1 MAIAKMSH
9 LRLVGLKRDQNKI
22 LDVLVSKGLFE
33 ARDSR
38 DLPFDMQSGETDRF
52 SKLKL
57 KQSEIS
63 FALDFLKARHGFMAA
78 ALAENKRDVKK
89 GNAQPILY
97 TLSGENYSAAR
108 RLITKADFSDAA
120 AREYELM
127 QVCDDLKK
135 LSFKLVDYSA
145 RVSELGKK
153 AEDYAPYAAMPI
165 KLSELHR
172 GGDIVISMYYSR
184 VTPQT
189 VKAELTELPCAFELR
204 ECPTGSVV
212 LAISRRKNAAEVD
225 KGLSALGYT
234 KCEFND
240 DCTAAQMIESL
251 QSEIEDVKKSIFELT
266 LNALEYEKHVNDLRI
281 LYDVIEL
288 DIERAEAEQKF
299 LKSDSVFIL
308 EGWLPERI
316 AEATVAE
323 LEQTTDNVF
332 IQLLAPE
339 DRDKPPTLVENS
351 RIIKPYEQITDM
363 YSSPRYREID
373 PNPIMAVFYFLFF
386 GIMIG
391 DAGYGLILAI
401 AGFVAGTRKRFDV
414 GFKRLAL
421 LVGMGGI
428 SAIIWG
434 VLFGGY
440 FSIDFGENVNVA
452 ILLNPLDKPLL
463 LLVLSIGF
471 GILQIAT
478 GFVIKFVALCKEGKP
493 FSAIFDC
500 GSILLLFVA
509 LVLLAIGAL
518 PSLAPMLDI
527 EVGFTPPAALSTM
540 AIAFAVTGVALILV
554 FGGRNSKNVFGK
566 VVGGFKG
573 LYGLVNLVSDLLS
586 YCRLFG
592 LCLASC
598 AIGLAFNS
606 LGGIIMGVPVVGY
619 IAGAVVLCV
628 LHVFNLALGVLSAYV
643 HDARLQFL
651 EFYGKFYDGGG
662 RLFAPMGVRTKY
674 TRYN

>member
-9 LRLVGLKRDQNKI
+9 LRLVGLRCDQNKI
-22 LDVLVSKGLFE
+22 MDVLVSGGLFE
-33 ARDSR
+33 VRATDAV
-38 DLPFDMQSGETDRF
+38 PFELSSGETGRYGA
-52 SKLKL
+52 LKL

-63 FALDFLKARHGFMAA
+63 FALDFLKARHTYMAA
-78 ALAENKRDVKK
+78 VLEGNKREVAR
-89 GNAQPILY
+89 GGASPIEY
-97 TLSGENYSAAR
+97 TLSGEKYSAAR

-135 LSFKLVDYSA
+135 LSFDLVDYSS
-145 RVSELGKK
+145 RVTQLNSTA
-153 AEDYAPYAAMPI
+153 AEYAPYAVMPI

-172 GGDIVISMYYSR
+172 DGEIVISMYSGR
-184 VTPQT
+184 ISPQA
-189 VKAELTELPCAFELR
+189 VKPALDDLPCAYEIR
-204 ECPTGSVV
+204 ENGGVSVILTV
-212 LAISRRKNAAEVD
+212 VRRGNASEAD
-225 KGLSALGYT
+225 KALSAMGYV
-234 KCEFND
+234 KCEFDD
-240 DCTAAQMIESL
+240 DCTAAQKLDSL
-251 QSEIEDVKKSIFELT
+251 QGEISDIQKRILDLT
-266 LNALEYEKHVNDLRI
+266 ITALDYEKYVNDLRI

-288 DIERAEAEQKF
+288 DIERVQAESKF
-299 LKSDSVFIL
+299 LKSDSTFVL
-308 EGWLPERI
+308 EGWLPERV
-316 AEATVAE
+316 AEATV
-323 LEQTTDNVF
+323 EQVKQATDNVF

-339 DRDKPPTLVENS
+339 DRDKPPTLVENN
-351 RIIKPYEQITDM
+351 RIVKPYEQITDM

-373 PNPIMAVFYFLFF
+373 PNPIMAIFYFLFF

-401 AGFVAGTRKRFDV
+401 AGFIVGTSKKFDV
-414 GFKRLAL
+414 GIKRLAL

-440 FSIDFGENVNVA
+440 FSIDFGETKVA
-452 ILLNPLDKPLL
+452 LLLNPLDKPLL

-471 GILQIAT
+471 GILQIVT
-478 GFVIKFVALCKEGKP
+478 GFIIKFVALCKEGKP

-500 GSILLLFVA
+500 GSIILLFAA

-518 PSLAPMLDI
+518 PSLSTMLDI
-527 EVGFTPPAALSTM
+527 DVNFTPPAGLTTA
-540 AIAFAVTGVALILV
+540 AIVLAITGVALILL
-554 FGGRNSKNVFGK
+554 FGGRESPNVFGK

-606 LGGIIMGVPVVGY
+606 LGDILMGIPVAGYVLGV
-619 IAGAVVLCV
+619 IVLCV
-628 LHVFNLALGVLSAYV
+628 LHIFNLALGVLSAYV

-662 RLFAPMGVRTKY
+662 RLFSPMGTKTKY
-674 TRYN
+674 IRYN

>member
-22 LDVLVSKGLFE
+22 MDVLVGGGLFE
-33 ARDSR
+33 ARATDPV
-38 DLPFDMQSGETDRF
+38 PFELQSGESGRYGE
-52 SKLKL
+52 LKL

-63 FALDFLKARHGFMAA
+63 FALGFLKARHAFMAGV
-78 ALAENKRDVKK
+78 LEGNKRAEKTGEK
-89 GNAQPILY
+89 QIEY
-97 TLSGENYSAAR
+97 TLSRENYSDAR

-127 QVCDDLKK
+127 QVCDDLKE

-145 RVSELGKK
+145 RVAELNSE
-153 AEDYAPYAAMPI
+153 AQAYAPYAVMPI
-165 KLSELHR
+165 KFSELHR
-172 GGDIVISMYYSR
+172 DGDIVISMYSG
-184 VTPQT
+184 
-189 VKAELTELPCAFELR
+189 KASLQAANAALDGMPCAYELR
-204 ECPTGSVV
+204 VSKGVTVALTV
-212 LAISRRKNAAEVD
+212 ARRNGEADVEKA
-225 KGLSALGYT
+225 LSAIGFV
-234 KCEFND
+234 KCEYTD
-240 DCTAAQMIESL
+240 DCTAADKLAAL
-251 QSEIEDVKKSIFELT
+251 QGETDDIQKQILDLT
-266 LNALEYEKHVNDLRI
+266 KTALDYEKYVNDLRI

-288 DIERAEAEQKF
+288 DIERVEAERGF
-299 LKSDSVFIL
+299 LKSDNTFVL
-308 EGWLPERI
+308 EGWLPER
-316 AEATVAE
+316 VAE
-323 LEQTTDNVF
+323 STVEQVKQTSDNVF
-332 IQLLAPE
+332 VQLLAPE
-339 DRDKPPTLVENS
+339 DRDKPPTLVENN
-351 RIIKPYEQITDM
+351 RVVKPYEQITDM

-401 AGFVAGTRKRFDV
+401 AGLVVGTRKKFDV
-414 GFKRLAL
+414 GIKRLAL

-440 FSIDFGENVNVA
+440 FSIDFGETKVA
-452 ILLNPLDKPLL
+452 LLLNPLDKPLL

-471 GILQIAT
+471 GIIQIVT
-478 GFVIKFVALCKEGKP
+478 GFVIKFVSLCKDGKP

-500 GSILLLFVA
+500 GSIILLFIA
-509 LVLLAIGAL
+509 LILLAIGAL
-518 PSLAPMLDI
+518 PSLAPMLGI
-527 EVGFTPPAALSTM
+527 EVNFAPPKGLSTA
-540 AIAFAVTGVALILV
+540 AIVLAVTGVALILL
-554 FGGRNSKNVFGK
+554 FGGRNSNNIFGK
-566 VVGGFKG
+566 IVGGFKG

-606 LGGIIMGVPVVGY
+606 LGEILMGIPVAGY
-619 IAGAVVLCV
+619 VLGAIVLSV
-628 LHVFNLALGVLSAYV
+628 LHIFNLALGVLSAYV

-662 RLFAPMGVRTKY
+662 RLFAPMGAKTKY
-674 TRYN
+674 IRYN

>member
-9 LRLVGLKRDQNKI
+9 LRLVGLRSDQNKI
-22 LDVLVSKGLFE
+22 MDVLVSRGLFE
-33 ARDSR
+33 ARATDA
-38 DLPFDMQSGETDRF
+38 LPFELSSGETNRYRE
-52 SKLKL
+52 LKL

-63 FALDFLKARHGFMAA
+63 FALDFLKARHAFME
-78 ALAENKRDVKK
+78 AELEKNKRDVQKN
-89 GNAQPILY
+89 NAQPIGY
-97 TLSGENYSAAR
+97 TLSGEKYSSAR

-127 QVCDDLKK
+127 HVCDDLKQ
-135 LSFKLVDYSA
+135 LSFKLVDCSQRMSA
-145 RVSELGKK
+145 LTSA
-153 AEDYAPYAAMPI
+153 AENYKPYAVMPI

-172 GGDIVISMYYSR
+172 DGDIAIAMYSNR
-184 VTPQT
+184 TSAKPN
-189 VKAELTELPCAFELR
+189 ELLNGLPCAYEVR
-204 ECPTGSVV
+204 VADGVIVV
-212 LAISRRKNAAEVD
+212 LIVARKHNIAEID
-225 KGLSALGYT
+225 KQLSAAGYT
-234 KCEFND
+234 KCEYTD
-240 DCTAAQMIESL
+240 DCTAAQKVEALKSES
-251 QSEIEDVKKSIFELT
+251 EDVQREILELT
-266 LNALEYEKHVNDLRI
+266 KTALGYEKHVNDLRI

-288 DIERAEAEQKF
+288 DIERSEAEQKF
-299 LKSDSVFIL
+299 LKSDSTFIL

-316 AEATVAE
+316 AKVTVDEVQEAAPKA
-323 LEQTTDNVF
+323 F

-339 DRDKPPTLVENS
+339 DKDAPPTLVENN
-351 RIIKPYEQITDM
+351 RVVKPYEQITDM
-363 YSSPRYREID
+363 YSLPRYREID

-401 AGFVAGTRKRFDV
+401 AGLIIGTSKKFDV
-414 GFKRLAL
+414 GIKRLAL

-440 FSIDFGENVNVA
+440 FSIDFGETQVA
-452 ILLNPLDKPLL
+452 LILNPLDKPLL
-463 LLVLSIGF
+463 LLVLSIGM
-471 GILQIAT
+471 GVIQIMT
-478 GFVIKFVALCKEGKP
+478 GFIIKFVALCKEGKP

-509 LVLLAIGAL
+509 LILLVIGML
-518 PSLAPMLDI
+518 PSLAPMLGI
-527 EVGFTPPAALSTM
+527 TIGFVPPAALKTTAM
-540 AIAFAVTGVALILV
+540 AFALVGVALILL

-566 VVGGFKG
+566 IIGGFKG
-573 LYGLVNLVSDLLS
+573 LYGLVNLLSDLLS

-606 LGGIIMGVPVVGY
+606 LGGIIMDIPVAGYVVGA
-619 IAGAVVLCV
+619 IVLVVLH
-628 LHVFNLALGVLSAYV
+628 LFNLGLGVLSAYV

-662 RLFAPMGVRTKY
+662 RLFAPLGQKTKY
-674 TRYN
+674 IRYN

>member
-9 LRLVGLKRDQNKI
+9 LRLVGLRRDQNKI
-22 LDVLVSKGLFE
+22 MDVLVSRGLFE
-33 ARDSR
+33 ARATDAV
-38 DLPFDMQSGETDRF
+38 PFELSSGETGRYRE
-52 SKLKL
+52 LKL

-63 FALDFLKARHGFMAA
+63 FALDFLKARHAAMAA
-78 ALAENKRDVKK
+78 TLEANKRDVNK
-89 GNAQPILY
+89 GKAAPIEY
-97 TLSGENYSAAR
+97 TLSGEKYGGAR
-108 RLITKADFSDAA
+108 KLITKADFSDAA

-127 QVCDDLKK
+127 QVCDDLKQ
-135 LSFKLVDYSA
+135 LSFKLVDCLSRA
-145 RVSELGKK
+145 AELNSKVEQYK
-153 AEDYAPYAAMPI
+153 PYAAMPI

-172 GGDIVISMYYSR
+172 DGDIVLSMYYNRTS
-184 VTPQT
+184 TKPDI
-189 VKAELTELPCAFELR
+189 ALDELPCAYEVRDVNGNVSLLTIAR
-204 ECPTGSVV
+204 KANAGEIDKQ
-212 LAISRRKNAAEVD
+212 LAAM
-225 KGLSALGYT
+225 GYT
-234 KCEFND
+234 KCVFDD
-240 DCTAAQMIESL
+240 DCTAEQKIESL
-251 QSEIEDVKKSIFELT
+251 NGESEDIKRQIFELT
-266 LNALEYEKHVNDLRI
+266 KAALGYEKYVTELKI

-288 DIERAEAEQKF
+288 DIERSEAEQQF
-299 LKSDSVFIL
+299 LKSDSTFIL

-316 AEATVAE
+316 AVTTVDEVKAATP
-323 LEQTTDNVF
+323 DVF

-339 DRDKPPTLVENS
+339 AKDEPPTLVENN
-351 RIIKPYEQITDM
+351 RAVKAYEQITDM

-373 PNPIMAVFYFLFF
+373 PNPIMAIFYFLFF

-401 AGFVAGTRKRFDV
+401 AGFVVGTSKKFDV
-414 GFKRLAL
+414 GIKRLAL

-428 SAIIWG
+428 SGIIWG

-440 FSIDFGENVNVA
+440 FSIDFGETQVA
-452 ILLNPLDKPLL
+452 LLLNPLDKPLL
-463 LLVLSIGF
+463 LLVLSIGM
-471 GILQIAT
+471 GVVQIMT
-478 GFVIKFVALCKEGKP
+478 GFIIKFVALCKEGKP

-509 LVLLAIGAL
+509 LVLLVVGML
-518 PSLAPMLDI
+518 PSLAPMLGI
-527 EVGFTPPAALSTM
+527 EVNFAPPAALNTA
-540 AIAFAVTGVALILV
+540 AIVLALTGVALILI

-566 VVGGFKG
+566 IVGGFKG

-606 LGGIIMGVPVVGY
+606 LGGIIMGIPVVGY
-619 IAGAVVLCV
+619 VIGAIVLAV

-662 RLFAPMGVRTKY
+662 RLFAPMGAKTKY
-674 TRYN
+674 IRYN